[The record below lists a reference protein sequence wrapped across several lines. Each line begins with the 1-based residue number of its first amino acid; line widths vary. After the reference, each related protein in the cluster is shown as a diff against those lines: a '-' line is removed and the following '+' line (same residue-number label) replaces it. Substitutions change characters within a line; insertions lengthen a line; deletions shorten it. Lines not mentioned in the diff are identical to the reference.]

1 MAALIMR
8 IGPGSFPSARVHRPA
23 LCSAAAAILRSV
35 SVSATQSV
43 SFPERVKIVEV
54 GPRDGLQ
61 NEKTVVPTEV
71 KIRLIDMLSEAGLP
85 VIEAT
90 SFVSPKW
97 VPQMA
102 DQEEVMRGL
111 HKKAGVDYP
120 VLTPN
125 LKGFQAAMK
134 AGAKEVAIFGAA
146 SELFS
151 KKNINCSVDES
162 LVRFEEVMRAANQE
176 GVPVRGYVSC
186 VLGCPYEGKVSPN
199 KVADVAKRLYSM
211 GCYEISLGDTI
222 GVGTPGGMTEMLNAV
237 KKEVPVEAL
246 AVHCHDTY
254 GQALA
259 NILVALQNGVSVVDS
274 SVAGLG
280 GCPYAQ
286 GASGNVATEDVV
298 YMLHGLGIHTGVDLP
313 KLLDAGSYICHSLNR
328 RTNSKVA
335 QASCKL

>member
-1 MAALIMR
+1 MAAVMMKV
-8 IGPGSFPSARVHRPA
+8 GSSKFASVRVQQPA
-23 LCSAAAAILRSV
+23 LRLVAATAALRAV
-35 SVSATQSV
+35 SLSATQTL
-43 SFPERVKIVEV
+43 PERVKIVEV

-61 NEKTVVPTEV
+61 NEKAIVPTEV

-102 DQEEVMRGL
+102 DQDEVMRGL
-111 HKKAGVDYP
+111 HKKPGVNYP

-125 LKGFQAAMK
+125 LKGFQAAMNS
-134 AGAKEVAIFGAA
+134 GAKEVAIFGAA
-146 SELFS
+146 SELFT
-151 KKNINCSVDES
+151 KKNINCSIEES
-162 LVRFEEVMRAANQE
+162 LVRFEEVMTAAKQE
-176 GVPVRGYVSC
+176 GVPVRAYVSC
-186 VLGCPYEGKVSPN
+186 VLGCPYEGKVWPN
-199 KVADVAKRLYSM
+199 KVAEVAKRLYSM
-211 GCYEISLGDTI
+211 GCYEISLGDTT
-222 GVGTPGGMTEMLNAV
+222 GVGTPGGMTEMLNVV

-280 GCPYAQ
+280 GCPYAK

-298 YMLHGLGIHTGVDLP
+298 YMLNGLGIHTGVDLP
-313 KLLDAGSYICHSLNR
+313 KLLDAGSYICRSLKR